1 MPPLF
6 PEIGPEYLSDIDEPI
21 KSTMQQFYAQSI
33 AINQSFWSEA
43 QTDVRFYAGD
53 QTLWNDFY
61 GNLPAMRR
69 KQFCFNRIRR
79 IVNMVSGY
87 QRRNRKSTIVVPI
100 ENGDQATADQFTKLL
115 MWNDQQEGVLE
126 TISEAFE
133 GALVTGFNLL
143 QVWVDFTSDP
153 VSGSIRVDNCAYNSF
168 LIDPF
173 FRKPDL
179 SDCNGIWKRNFLSKQ
194 QAIMLMPDRAD
205 EIIGLVGIDSRDG
218 KFQFLPESYNFSVNN
233 LLTYDEFYYRTF
245 RRATFLVDT
254 QTGET
259 QEWKSN
265 NDDALRQFLQL
276 YPQIKVFHEMVPTVN
291 LAIIV
296 QGKAFFNGPQPSGID
311 AYPFVPVLGYY
322 QPDLAY
328 YPYRVQGMV
337 RGLRDAQYL
346 YNHRRIIELD
356 ILESQIS
363 SGWKYKENALVNP
376 EHIFLQGQGRGLA
389 LKQDAQMTDVE
400 KIPAADVPPS
410 MIQLSELLG
419 KEVQEISGVNEE
431 LLGSAIDDKAGV
443 LAMLRQG
450 AGLTTLQKLFDQLDY
465 AQKLLGKIRIQI
477 MQNNFAPGKVA
488 RILNQDPA
496 DEFYNKS
503 FGRYDAAVEEG
514 FNTTTQKQLQFA
526 QLLQLREAGVQIP
539 DGMLLQAA
547 TIQNKEE
554 LVAAVEQGSKAQ
566 SDMAVAQN
574 QAQQQLIQA
583 QTRMAEARAVADEGL
598 GVERMSRVQENQ
610 SLAEERKIQAVKDQE
625 EALLA
630 RAKALKEIESI
641 DLEHIEK
648 LLFLSR
654 QIQEERMNLQARVV
668 SSAPPAGM
676 QPGAATAEQGVPEV
690 PGR

>member
-79 IVNMVSGY
+79 IVNMVNGY
-87 QRRNRKSTIVVPI
+87 QRRNRKSTVVIPI
-100 ENGDQATADQFTKLL
+100 ENGNQDTADQFTKLL

-153 VSGSIRVDNCAYNSF
+153 VSGSIRVDNCTYNSF

-194 QAIMLMPDRAD
+194 QAIMLMPDKAE

-218 KFQFLPESYNFSVNN
+218 KFQFLPESYNYSVNN

-254 QTGET
+254 TTGET

-265 NDDALRQFLQL
+265 NEQALRDFL
-276 YPQIKVFHEMVPTVN
+276 YVFPQIKVFYEMIPTVN

-296 QGKAFFNGPQPSGID
+296 QGKAFYNGQQPSGID
-311 AYPFVPVLGYY
+311 CYPFVPIMGYY

-328 YPYRVQGMV
+328 YPYRIQGIV

-346 YNHRRIIELD
+346 YNHRRVIELD
-356 ILESQIS
+356 ILESQIN

-389 LKQDAQMTDVE
+389 LKQEAQMTDVE
-400 KIPAADVPPS
+400 KIAPADIPPS

-419 KEVQEISGVNEE
+419 KEIQEIAGVNEE
-431 LLGSAIDDKAGV
+431 LLGSATDEKAGV

-477 MQNNFAPGKVA
+477 IQNNFAPGKVA

-496 DEFYNKS
+496 SEFYNKS

-526 QLLQLREAGVQIP
+526 QLLHLREVGVAIP

-547 TIQNKEE
+547 TIQSKQE
-554 LVAAVEQGSKAQ
+554 LIDAIESASKAQ
-566 SDMAVAQN
+566 EQMALAQN
-574 QAQQQLIQA
+574 NAQQQLIESQA
-583 QTRMAEARAVADEGL
+583 RMAQARAVADEGL
-598 GVERMSRVQENQ
+598 GIERMSRVEENK
-610 SLAEERKIQAVKDQE
+610 AAVKEREAQAVRE
-625 EALLA
+625 EETALLN
-630 RAKALKEIESI
+630 RAKAMKEMETV
-641 DLEHIEK
+641 DLAQIEK
-648 LLFLSR
+648 LLFLSK
-654 QIQEERMNLQARVV
+654 QIQEERRSLQAERE
-668 SSAPPAGM
+668 APPLPEM
-676 QPGAATAEQGVPEV
+676 GAAVGPEV
-690 PGR
+690 PGAAGR